1 MTIALWCVLIAAV
14 FPYFMV
20 GIAKVG
26 HRGYNNKRPRA
37 WAQELDGYRQRASW
51 AQQNC
56 FEIFPF
62 FASGVII
69 ASMLG
74 AEQSTLDTLAI
85 AFIATRV
92 AYAVCYLADLH
103 LWRSL
108 VWIAGFAICVALF
121 IVAI

>member
-1 MTIALWCVLIAAV
+1 MTVAYWCVLLAAV
-14 FPYFMV
+14 FPIIMV

-37 WAQELDGYRQRASW
+37 WAQHLEGYRQRASW
-51 AQQNC
+51 ASQNS

-69 ASMLG
+69 ASVIG
-74 AEQSTLDTLAI
+74 VEQATIDSLAV
-85 AFIATRV
+85 AFIVTRV

-103 LWRSL
+103 LWRSI
-108 VWIAGFAICVALF
+108 VWLAGFAICIALF
-121 IVAI
+121 FAGV

>member
-1 MTIALWCVLIAAV
+1 MTIAYWCVLVAAI
-14 FPYFMV
+14 FPVIMV

-37 WAQELDGYRQRASW
+37 WAEALDGYRQRASW
-51 AQQNC
+51 ASQNS

-69 ASMLG
+69 ASISG
-74 AEQSTLDTLAI
+74 AETATVDTLAI
-85 AFIATRV
+85 AFVVTRI

-108 VWIAGFAICVALF
+108 VWMAGYALCIALF
-121 IVAI
+121 IAAV